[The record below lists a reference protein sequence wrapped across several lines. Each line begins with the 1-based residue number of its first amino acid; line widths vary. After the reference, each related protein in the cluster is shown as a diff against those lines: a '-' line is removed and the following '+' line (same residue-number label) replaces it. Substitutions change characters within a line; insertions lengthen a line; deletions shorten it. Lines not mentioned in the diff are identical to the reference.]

1 MTKPLIIF
9 GTSQIGELAHYYFT
23 KDAGRDVQ
31 AFTIDQA
38 FLNDTRFCD
47 CPVVPFEGID
57 AIYPPSQYDLF
68 VALSYTSLNQLRAER
83 FQAAQA
89 LGYHCP
95 SYVSSRASILT
106 EYPVGQNC
114 LILEDN
120 TVQPF
125 VRIGNN
131 VTMWSGNH
139 IGHHSV
145 IEDHVFISSH
155 VVISGNCHIEPSCFL
170 GVNSTL
176 RDGIRIGRK
185 SVLGVGAR
193 ILDDVAADGVYMEKA
208 TERARV
214 PSSRLRGI

>member
-9 GTSQIGELAHYYFT
+9 GTAQVGELAHFYFS
-23 KDAGRDVQ
+23 KDAGRRVE

-38 FLNDTRFCD
+38 YLTGDSFCG
-47 CPVVPFEGID
+47 CPVVPFEQIE
-57 AIYPPSQYDLF
+57 ARYPPDQYDLF
-68 VALSYTSLNQLRAER
+68 VALGYTALNRLRTER
-83 FQAAQA
+83 FQTAQT

-95 SYVSSRASILT
+95 SYVSSRASLLT
-106 EYPVGQNC
+106 EYPIGQNC
-114 LILEDN
+114 FILEDN

-131 VTMWSGNH
+131 VTLWSGNH

-145 IEDHVFISSH
+145 IEDHVFVSSH
-155 VVISGNCHIEPSCFL
+155 VVISGNCHVEESCFL

-176 RDGIRIGRK
+176 RDGVRIGRK

-193 ILDDVAADGVYMEKA
+193 ILDDVAAEGVYMEKG